1 MKKILLLATGGTI
14 ASRPTAA
21 GGLAPAITSEELLAC
36 VPELTDLCAID
47 AVQLFNLDSTNVGPA
62 QWQEIVRS
70 IRENYAAYDGFVIAH
85 GTDTMAYTAAALSY
99 MIQNS
104 AKPVVLTGSQKSI
117 YNRDTD
123 ARNNLYRAFVYA
135 VSEGAWGVQ
144 LVFDNKVIL
153 GTRARKT
160 RTRSFDAF
168 SSIDYPETAVFRDTR
183 LIPFLRR
190 PADLPPVQFYEQ
202 LDPLSLCCGWCR
214 VCGQILSRCWPR
226 TTVRLCWKASAWAVC
241 RAVSRAKCLPSCA
254 AGVTADG
261 WPCLRPRSSMRGAT
275 LPSMRWA
282 APWASCPACWR
293 RTT

>member
-36 VPELTDLCAID
+36 VPELADLCAID
-47 AVQLFNLDSTNVGPA
+47 AVQLFNLDSTNIGPA
-62 QWQEIVRS
+62 QWQKIVRS

-123 ARNNLYRAFVYA
+123 ARNNLYRAFIYA

-190 PADLPPVQFYEQ
+190 PATCRPFSFMNSLT
-202 LDPLSLCCGWCR
+202 LLSLCCGWCR

-226 TTVRLCWKASAWAVC
+226 TTARLCWKASAWA
-241 RAVSRAKCLPSCA
+241 S
-254 AGVTADG
+254 AG
-261 WPCLRPRSSMRGAT
+261 R
-275 LPSMRWA
+275 
-282 APWASCPACWR
+282 
-293 RTT
+293 